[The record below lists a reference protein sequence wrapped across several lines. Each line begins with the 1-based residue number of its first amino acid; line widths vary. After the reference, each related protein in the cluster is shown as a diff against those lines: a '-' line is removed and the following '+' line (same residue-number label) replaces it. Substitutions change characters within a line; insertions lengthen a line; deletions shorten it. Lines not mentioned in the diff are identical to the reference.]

1 MADRIIIGMG
11 GRKESGKDTVADF
24 LVEEH
29 GYTKHEMSS
38 VLHDIFMVMDPWVS
52 VREDEAEISEFI
64 RPGFM
69 RYSTLC
75 ATIGYVEAKRFR
87 EVRRL
92 LQALGTDVGRN
103 MISEDVWV
111 DVMRHKITNTE
122 GNFVFTGVRYHNERA
137 LLRELGGTAVWVNR
151 PGLPEGDTHT
161 SETSLGQEDFDMVL
175 DNTADLAHL
184 RKVADGL
191 HRNLD
196 RKSA

>member
-75 ATIGYVEAKRFR
+75 ATVGYVEAKRFR

-122 GNFVFTGVRYHNERA
+122 GNVVFTGVRYPNERA

>member
-1 MADRIIIGMG
+1 MADRLIVGMG
-11 GRKESGKDTVADF
+11 GRKESGKDAVADF

-38 VLHDIFMVMDPWVS
+38 VLHDILMVLDPLVV
-52 VREDEAEISEFI
+52 VRAHEASISEFV

-75 ATIGYVEAKRFR
+75 ATIGYVEAKRYR

-92 LQALGTDVGRN
+92 LQAMGTDVGRN

-111 DVMRHKITNTE
+111 DVMRHKITNTK
-122 GNFVFTGVRYHNERA
+122 GNVVFTGVRYPNELRMLHN
-137 LLRELGGTAVWVNR
+137 LGGTAVWVNR
-151 PGLPEGDTHT
+151 PGLPAGDAHS
-161 SETSLGQEDFDMVL
+161 SETSLGQRDFDMVL
-175 DNTADLAHL
+175 DNTADLHHL
-184 RKVADGL
+184 RKITEGL
-191 HRNLD
+191 HCNLD

>member
-1 MADRIIIGMG
+1 MADRIIIGLG
-11 GRKESGKDTVADF
+11 GRKTSGKDAVADF

-38 VLHDIFMVMDPWVS
+38 VLHDILMVLDPWVV
-52 VREDEAEISEFI
+52 VREDEADISEFI

-75 ATIGYVEAKRFR
+75 APIGYVEAKRFR

-122 GNFVFTGVRYHNERA
+122 GNVVFTGVRYPNE
-137 LLRELGGTAVWVNR
+137 LRMLHELGGTAAWVNR

-161 SETSLGQEDFDMVL
+161 SETSLGQRDFDAVL
-175 DNTADLAHL
+175 DNTADLYHL
-184 RKVADGL
+184 RKVARWL
-191 HRNLD
+191 HRTLD

>member
-1 MADRIIIGMG
+1 MADRIIIGLG
-11 GRKESGKDTVADF
+11 GRKTSGKDAVADF

-38 VLHDIFMVMDPWVS
+38 VLHVILLVLDPWVM
-52 VREDEAEISEFI
+52 VHEDEAEVSEFI
-64 RPGFM
+64 RPGIM

-75 ATIGYVEAKRFR
+75 APIGYVEAKRFR

-103 MISEDVWV
+103 MIYEDVWV
-111 DVMRHKITNTE
+111 DVMRDKITNTE
-122 GNFVFTGVRYHNERA
+122 GNVVFSGVRYPNELEM
-137 LLRELGGTAVWVNR
+137 LLDLGGTAAWVNR
-151 PGLPEGDTHT
+151 PGLPEGDTHS
-161 SETSLGQEDFDMVL
+161 SETSLGQTDFDLVL

-184 RKVADGL
+184 RRIAGGL
-191 HRNLD
+191 HRTLD